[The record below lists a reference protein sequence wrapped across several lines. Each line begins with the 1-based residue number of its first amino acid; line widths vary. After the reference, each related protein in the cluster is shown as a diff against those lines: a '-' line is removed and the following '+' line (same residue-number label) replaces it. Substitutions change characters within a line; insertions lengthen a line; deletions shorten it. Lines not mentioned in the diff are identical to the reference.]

1 MKSLTLTLLLV
12 TCSIIGY
19 CQWNTSNVPH
29 IYNTNT
35 GNVGIGTPTPAD
47 KLHVLAAG
55 GGVIRLSPEQ
65 ASYLTSQ
72 TVTTGIIR
80 NIAVQWNS
88 DYTATNSYETS
99 AIKFSYYAE
108 IFGKISNAAIRF
120 YTQDDGSG
128 ITKERMSLVG
138 GNVGIGT
145 TSPTTSLEVAGNG
158 TGIFRNANFSVNGY
172 INGAVNIFRNNPD
185 GATVNT
191 VLNLANYYNS
201 SSSTASQLAIDFR
214 SGDGGGAYGGN
225 APAGRIKVQTAWT
238 SPFMDF
244 DLAGTTAMRIVDGN
258 VGIGTTT
265 PGSFKL
271 AVNGKIWS
279 QEVNV
284 AMTNPG
290 PDYVFEKNYNLLPL
304 PQLETYINQNKHLP
318 EVPSAKEMEENGLNL
333 KEMNLILLKKVEELT
348 LHLIEMK
355 KFNDRQVEINEKL
368 LKELDIIQN
377 KN

>member
-1 MKSLTLTLLLV
+1 MKSLTLTLLLA
-12 TCSIIGY
+12 THSIIGY

-47 KLHVLAAG
+47 KLHVLAPG

-80 NIAVQWNS
+80 NIGVQWNS

-145 TSPTTSLEVAGNG
+145 TSPATSLEVAGNG
-158 TGIFRNANFSVNGY
+158 TGIFRNASFSVNGY

-244 DLAGTTAMRIVDGN
+244 DLAGVTAMRIVDGN
-258 VGIGTTT
+258 VAIGITDPKGY
-265 PGSFKL
+265 KL
-271 AVNGKIWS
+271 AVAGKAIAEEIVVKLQSAW
-279 QEVNV
+279 
-284 AMTNPG
+284 
-290 PDYVFEKNYNLLPL
+290 PDYVFEKNYTLPSL
-304 PQLETYINQNKHLP
+304 TQLEQYIQKNKHLP
-318 EVPSAKEMEENGLNL
+318 DVPSAEEVKTNGVSVG
-333 KEMNLILLKKVEELT
+333 EMNAILLKKVEELT
-348 LHLIEMK
+348 LHLIEQDKTITMQQK
-355 KFNDRQVEINEKL
+355 EINE
-368 LKELDIIQN
+368 LKEII
-377 KN
+377 KK